1 MPAPVRQLGQRL
13 LEREAEDC
21 VLDPLHAG
29 DVDRLAACV
38 RARAAHGPPAP
49 PECRSGDDSE
59 PQRAPLLERD
69 QRRPDRNPAGVVAC
83 AVDRVDD
90 PAPLAGAARPELL
103 AEDAVGGPRRGEARA
118 QVPLDGAVGLGD
130 GRQVGL
136 RLDGEVV
143 GAETRQ
149 RDRVG
154 RVRELEREREVG
166 IAGQS
171 SCR

>member
-1 MPAPVRQLGQRL
+1 MPAAVRELGQRL
-13 LEREAEDC
+13 LEREAEDS

-38 RARAAHGPPAP
+38 RAGAAHGPPAP
-49 PECRSGDDSE
+49 PECRGGDDPE
-59 PQRAPLLERD
+59 PQRTPLLERD
-69 QRRPDRNPAGVVAC
+69 QRRPDRNPTGVVAR

-90 PAPLAGAARPELL
+90 PAALAGAARPELL
-103 AEDAVGGPRRGEARA
+103 AEDAVGGPGRGETCA
-118 QVPLDGAVGLGD
+118 QVALDGAVGLGD

-136 RLDGEVV
+136 RLDGEV
-143 GAETRQ
+143 GGPEARQ

-166 IAGQS
+166 VAAQS
-171 SCR
+171 SWR